1 MVVWTLPAKNDLR
14 QIYNSIAYDSK
25 IYAKRVTQNIA
36 AKPDVLDGL
45 PRIGKVVDELK
56 DDNIRELPFTPTA
69 LFMKLK
75 QTMFLFYPWYINDRI
90 CNQRILKAE
99 CNFFNRV

>member
-25 IYAKRVTQNIA
+25 IYAKRVTQNIV
-36 AKPDVLDGL
+36 AKPDILDGL

-56 DDNIRELPFTPTA
+56 DDKIRELPIYT
-69 LFMKLK
+69 
-75 QTMFLFYPWYINDRI
+75 YRI
-90 CNQRILKAE
+90 IYEVSTDDIFILAVVHKRQDLQPE
-99 CNFFNRV
+99 TIEERL

>member
-36 AKPDVLDGL
+36 AKPDVLEEL
-45 PRIGKVVDELK
+45 PRIGKVVAELNDE
-56 DDNIRELPFTPTA
+56 NIRELPIYTYRVIYEVTPTDVLILA
-69 LFMKLK
+69 IVHKRQNL
-75 QTMFLFYPWYINDRI
+75 QAEDIISTEDRT
-90 CNQRILKAE
+90 
-99 CNFFNRV
+99 

>member
-36 AKPDVLDGL
+36 AKPDILDGL
-45 PRIGKVVDELK
+45 PRIGKVVDEFK
-56 DDNIRELPFTPTA
+56 DDKIRELPVYTF
-69 LFMKLK
+69 
-75 QTMFLFYPWYINDRI
+75 RI
-90 CNQRILKAE
+90 IYEVNAADVFILAVVHKRQDLQPE
-99 CNFFNRV
+99 DIESRL

>member
-36 AKPDVLDGL
+36 AKPDILDGF

-56 DDNIRELPFTPTA
+56 DDKIRELPIYT
-69 LFMKLK
+69 
-75 QTMFLFYPWYINDRI
+75 YRI
-90 CNQRILKAE
+90 IYEVSADDIFILAVVHKRQDLQSE
-99 CNFFNRV
+99 DIESRL

>member
-36 AKPDVLDGL
+36 VKPDVLDGL

-56 DDNIRELPFTPTA
+56 DDNIRELPIYT
-69 LFMKLK
+69 
-75 QTMFLFYPWYINDRI
+75 YRI
-90 CNQRILKAE
+90 IYEVKTDDVFILSVVHKRQDLQPE
-99 CNFFNRV
+99 DIESRM

>member
-36 AKPDVLDGL
+36 AKPDVLDDL
-45 PRIGKVVDELK
+45 PRIGKVMDELK
-56 DDNIRELPFTPTA
+56 NDKIRELPIYT
-69 LFMKLK
+69 
-75 QTMFLFYPWYINDRI
+75 YRI
-90 CNQRILKAE
+90 IYEIKTDDVFILAVVHKRQNLQPE
-99 CNFFNRV
+99 DIESRM

>member
-14 QIYNSIAYDSK
+14 QIYDSIAYDSK

-45 PRIGKVVDELK
+45 LRIGKVVDELK
-56 DDNIRELPFTPTA
+56 NDKIRELPIYT
-69 LFMKLK
+69 
-75 QTMFLFYPWYINDRI
+75 YRI
-90 CNQRILKAE
+90 IYEIKIDDVFILAVVHKRQSLQPE
-99 CNFFNRV
+99 DIESRM